1 MCQRKR
7 ARRPAGIRVHGGMS
21 ALLPESMLAL
31 RWPAGANA
39 SALAAAGANATTA
52 AAEAPAAE
60 APAAEAL
67 AAALAATDAA
77 ALVHAAALA
86 LILAAVLVQLALEAR
101 DWLLRK
107 RALALEQAFT
117 C

>member
-1 MCQRKR
+1 MAAVR
-7 ARRPAGIRVHGGMS
+7 IRLHGGMS

-31 RWPAGANA
+31 RWPAGV
-39 SALAAAGANATTA
+39 NATA
-52 AAEAPAAE
+52 LAAEAPALAAGVNATALAAE
-60 APAAEAL
+60 APALAAEAP
-67 AAALAATDAA
+67 ALAPTDAA

-86 LILAAVLVQLALEAR
+86 LILAALLVLLALEAR

>member
-52 AAEAPAAE
+52 AAE